1 MIDRDA
7 SARGYFNL
15 ALAAIIVPVGAFAAT
30 VTLAFWAQQSPS
42 RDPEHRSWTRRLYA
56 LAVVDVLVMIAMI
69 ALLAGRITLP
79 TPQVEAPPG
88 PRIGVVL
95 DPIDAGHGAR
105 VIEVRPGSPAD
116 RAGIHAGDVIERVDG
131 HPVDKN
137 GDLNEQIATTA
148 AGGSRAIEVIRDAAP
163 VTVAVVPEVP
173 KAGPRPSLFERQG
186 PNEPHGGALIALLTQ
201 WLAVAVPL
209 GIVCAFAARRGA
221 ASLRPFALWIAF
233 NGVLAASSLA
243 LYAAYLGTARLVG
256 GGSVG
261 GALVG
266 ACAGSAALLI
276 LAVVWRRRLGST
288 TTTTSEPGAAATLP
302 TVVRG
307 VAYIVAGVMR
317 AGMLLFAFTSALHLS
332 TPDPGREMRD
342 LLRGGLGPVGIAL
355 LIFAA
360 VILAPIG
367 EETLF
372 RGVLLPWLR
381 RFLGVD
387 AAVWVSAVLFGIGH
401 IRYGLG
407 VSTVVVYGLVL
418 GWARLQTGNLRASI
432 ALHMIINAMV
442 TAVALTRL

>member
-1 MIDRDA
+1 MIDRD
-7 SARGYFNL
+7 SPARGYFHL
-15 ALAAIIVPVGAFAAT
+15 ALAAIIVPIGAFAAT
-30 VTLAFWAQQSPS
+30 VTLAFWAQQSPN
-42 RDPEHRSWTRRLYA
+42 RDPEHRAWTRRLYA

-79 TPQVEAPPG
+79 VPQVEAPPG

-137 GDLNEQIATTA
+137 VDLNEQITTTA

-163 VTVAVVPEVP
+163 VTLVVVPEVL
-173 KAGPRPSLFERQG
+173 KASAARPSIFERRAPTEQRG
-186 PNEPHGGALIALLTQ
+186 SALIGFLIQ

-209 GIVCAFAARRGA
+209 GIVCVLAARRGGG
-221 ASLRPFALWIAF
+221 SLRPWAFWIAF
-233 NGVLAASSLA
+233 TGTLAASSAA
-243 LYAAYLGTARLVG
+243 LYAAYLSTARLVG

-261 GALVG
+261 GALLG
-266 ACAGSAALLI
+266 ACAGSATLLI
-276 LAVVWRRRLGST
+276 LAVVWRRRLGGAG
-288 TTTTSEPGAAATLP
+288 EPGAAATLP
-302 TVVRG
+302 TVVSG
-307 VAYIVAGVMR
+307 IAYMVAGVLR
-317 AGMLLFAFTSALHLS
+317 VGLLVFAFSSLLHLPA
-332 TPDPGREMRD
+332 PDPGREARE
-342 LLRGGLGPVGIAL
+342 LVSGGLGPAGIAL
-355 LIFAA
+355 LIFVV

-387 AAVWVSAVLFGIGH
+387 AAVWVSAAIFGIGH
-401 IRYGLG
+401 IRYGLA

-442 TAVALTRL
+442 TAVALSRL